1 MKNDFP
7 SIQEEWRARRDG
19 KREYVPSELV
29 LAHEEQC
36 FENHGQSAA
45 TLARRGGL
53 SWRELLAVLY
63 DVKFRTVD
71 DAKLS
76 EDDCRRYCKA
86 FIEKE
91 EQKHEA

>member
-1 MKNDFP
+1 MVGK
-7 SIQEEWRARRDG
+7 QEF
-19 KREYVPSELV
+19 VPTEIV
-29 LAHEEQC
+29 LKHENQC
-36 FENHGQSAA
+36 FENHMQSVA

-63 DVKFRTVD
+63 DVRFHAVEDTK
-71 DAKLS
+71 KLS

-91 EQKHEA
+91 EKAHEA